1 MKKIKFLLTGVLCAA
16 LALPSV
22 NAGAIVINRHSA
34 ETSEEDSGKSEEE
47 TINIDT
53 TINDYEYTIDIPTS
67 EIKEFTV
74 KEPADIVFVI
84 DSTGSMASYIQ
95 NVADN
100 IKAFSKFLEDNKVD
114 ARMAVIE
121 YRDITCDGNDSTIV
135 HQVDGSVWHKS
146 TAELVKT
153 LDIIKSG
160 VDGGGDLP
168 ETLIDA
174 LGYLVDGK
182 TFDFG
187 RKDSELE
194 THKFAIVLSDANF
207 KENNNFGYTEKNI
220 IDKLKEQNINTSVIT
235 SEWAHDYYLNI
246 AEKDNEENPY
256 IFDINAENFSE
267 QLNKLANGIFKTI
280 REEIKD
286 VKYETVKGIEVTCT
300 GKGTIKVGNYTKLN
314 AVILPETAENK
325 TVKWSVRDKSIA
337 KIEVSDNTLEC
348 TVTGLSEGTTRVTA
362 ETEDGG
368 FKGSYEITVARK
380 PSGEVTI
387 AIEVSK
393 RDIKV
398 TPSKKTISKKKN
410 FNINVVLTKD
420 FTKDKEQE
428 EIDDIWENDIDS
440 IEYRSSKSS
449 VAYVDS
455 KGKVTAKKKGKA
467 FIKTIITLADGN
479 EYIYKTTVY
488 VK

>member
-174 LGYLVDGK
+174 LGYLVD
-182 TFDFG
+182 
-187 RKDSELE
+187 RK
-194 THKFAIVLSDANF
+194 
-207 KENNNFGYTEKNI
+207 
-220 IDKLKEQNINTSVIT
+220 SV
-235 SEWAHDYYLNI
+235 
-246 AEKDNEENPY
+246 
-256 IFDINAENFSE
+256 
-267 QLNKLANGIFKTI
+267 
-280 REEIKD
+280 
-286 VKYETVKGIEVTCT
+286 V
-300 GKGTIKVGNYTKLN
+300 
-314 AVILPETAENK
+314 
-325 TVKWSVRDKSIA
+325 
-337 KIEVSDNTLEC
+337 
-348 TVTGLSEGTTRVTA
+348 
-362 ETEDGG
+362 
-368 FKGSYEITVARK
+368 
-380 PSGEVTI
+380 
-387 AIEVSK
+387 
-393 RDIKV
+393 
-398 TPSKKTISKKKN
+398 
-410 FNINVVLTKD
+410 
-420 FTKDKEQE
+420 
-428 EIDDIWENDIDS
+428 
-440 IEYRSSKSS
+440 
-449 VAYVDS
+449 
-455 KGKVTAKKKGKA
+455 
-467 FIKTIITLADGN
+467 
-479 EYIYKTTVY
+479 
-488 VK
+488 

>member
-84 DSTGSMASYIQ
+84 DSTGSMAPYIQ

-207 KENNNFGYTEKNI
+207 KENNNFGYNEASLI
-220 IDKLKEQNINTSVIT
+220 EKLKEQNINTSVIT
-235 SEWAHDYYLNI
+235 NTVFYEDYLNMV
-246 AEKDNEENPY
+246 ENMDNILN
-256 IFDINAENFSE
+256 INSKTFSND
-267 QLNKLANGIFKTI
+267 LIKLADVIFKTI
-280 REEIKD
+280 EKETERTEKKIVESIK
-286 VKYETVKGIEVTCT
+286 VTCE
-300 GKGTIKVGNYTKLN
+300 GKSNIKAGNFTKLN

-325 TVKWSVRDKSIA
+325 TVEWSVADEDIASI
-337 KIEVSDNTLEC
+337 KVSSDTLEC
-348 TVTGLSEGTTRVTA
+348 TVTGESEGTTKVTA
-362 ETEDGG
+362 KTEDGG
-368 FKGSYEITVARK
+368 FTGSYDITVFEEK
-380 PSGEVTI
+380 TDDTI
-387 AIEVSK
+387 GIEISK
-393 RDIKV
+393 YDIRV
-398 TPSKKTISKKKN
+398 TPAKKTIDKKKS
-410 FNINVVLTKD
+410 FNIKVALKKE
-420 FTKDKEQE
+420 FTEDLEPE
-428 EIDDIWENDIDS
+428 EIDEIWADNIDN
-440 IEYRSSKSS
+440 ITYRSTKSS
-449 VAYVDS
+449 IASVNDN
-455 KGKVTAKKKGKA
+455 GKVTAKKKGKA
-467 FIKTIITLADGN
+467 IIKITLTLADGK